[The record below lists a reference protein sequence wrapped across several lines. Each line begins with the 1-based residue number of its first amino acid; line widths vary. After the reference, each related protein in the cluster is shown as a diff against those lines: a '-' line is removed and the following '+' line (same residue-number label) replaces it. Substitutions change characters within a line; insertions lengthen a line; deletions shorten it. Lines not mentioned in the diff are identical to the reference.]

1 MRPPEQIGDRV
12 ATPLGTPVLPAGRPG
27 LPSALYIHIPFC
39 AARCHYC
46 DFATYTTLGA
56 SIEPYIDALTAEIS
70 GMGGPITVGPALRT
84 LYERHAPWLVLRLSR
99 RCSDPGLVE
108 EVVQDTFVAV
118 WKGARRYR
126 GQGDVA
132 AWIWGIGIRRL
143 IDRLRR
149 RRVALPLPASVRASV
164 DSAEEEVLLG
174 VEHGNLGAA
183 LNRLSPELRAVMQ
196 ATVLDGLTTREAAAL
211 LGIPQGTVKTRLMR
225 ARLELR
231 EALT

>member
-1 MRPPEQIGDRV
+1 VGTREDRKSDHALLTDVAVGDR
-12 ATPLGTPVLPAGRPG
+12 
-27 LPSALYIHIPFC
+27 
-39 AARCHYC
+39 
-46 DFATYTTLGA
+46 
-56 SIEPYIDALTAEIS
+56 
-70 GMGGPITVGPALRT
+70 PALRT

-118 WKGARRYR
+118 WRGAKRFR
-126 GQGDVA
+126 GEGDVA

-149 RRVALPLPASVRASV
+149 RPASLSSLGEPSV
-164 DSAEEEVLLG
+164 TVVSAEEEVLLG
-174 VEHGNLGAA
+174 VEHGDLGGA

-196 ATVLDGLTTREAAAL
+196 ATALDGLTTREAGRL

-225 ARLELR
+225 ARQELR